1 VLFKQMQIF
10 QINHS
15 QSYFYDELIAKL
27 QALPF
32 QPCLPSLP
40 ISVGWAA
47 PVEEEGAPLAEQ
59 INQRLMICMQT
70 EERILPA
77 AVVRQSLKEKVKQLE
92 AANQRKLGKKEKN
105 ALKDEVVMTLLPRSF
120 TKLSRT
126 YAYIDIKHNWLVLG
140 TTSKKRT
147 EQVLALFKKTIG
159 EAIHAIEFKKI
170 SPILTQW
177 INHKE
182 HPEAFAIEKKGVLQD
197 ANQKSRVIRCQH
209 QDLFA
214 NSISELIQDGCE
226 LKQLAVVWRD
236 SIRFVLSDDFTL
248 RSIKFED
255 ALIEQV
261 KEMEAETKQQQ
272 FMADFFM
279 MTESVSSLLEDLLS
293 LFAKKITSPLVG
305 EVAALAAGER

>member
-1 VLFKQMQIF
+1 VQEFAMLFKQMQIF
-10 QINHS
+10 QISPS

-27 QALPF
+27 QSLPF

-40 ISVGWAA
+40 ISVGWTA
-47 PVEEEGAPLAEQ
+47 PVEEAGRPLAEQ
-59 INQRLMICMQT
+59 INQRLMICMQA

-77 AVVRQSLKEKVKQLE
+77 AVVRQSLKEKVEQLE
-92 AANQRKLGKKEKN
+92 VTHQRKLGKKEKN
-105 ALKDEVVMTLLPRSF
+105 ALKEEVVMTLLPRSF
-120 TKLSRT
+120 TKLSRI
-126 YAYIDIKHNWLVLG
+126 YAYIDIKHNWLVLA
-140 TTSKKRT
+140 TVNKKRT
-147 EQVLALFKKTIG
+147 EQFLALFKKTIG

-197 ANQKSRVIRCQH
+197 TNQKSRVIRCQQ

-214 NSISELIQDGCE
+214 NSISEFIQDGCE
-226 LKQLAVVWRD
+226 LKQLAVIWRD

-261 KEMEAETKQQQ
+261 KEMEAETRQQK

-279 MTESVSSLLEDLLS
+279 MTESVSSLLQDLLS
-293 LFAKKITSPLVG
+293 LFAKKITPSLT
-305 EVAALAAGER
+305 EEAIA